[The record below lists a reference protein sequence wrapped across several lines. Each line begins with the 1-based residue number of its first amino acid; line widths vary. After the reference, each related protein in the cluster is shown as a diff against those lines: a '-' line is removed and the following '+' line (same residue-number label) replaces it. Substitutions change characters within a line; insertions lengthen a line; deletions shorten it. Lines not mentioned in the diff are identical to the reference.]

1 MDRHAYGGRHRYVAV
16 VLLVAVLAAFGMAA
30 PAHHEVENTH
40 AGAYVLAVAAP
51 PAAGLPI
58 PHGAP
63 DLPLA
68 GAETAERPPT
78 SVRLDRVEPTVDGV
92 ARAHRQ
98 PAADRAPPARQVT
111 R

>member
-1 MDRHAYGGRHRYVAV
+1 VDRHANGRHRYVAV
-16 VLLVAVLAAFGMAA
+16 VLLVAVLSAFGMAT
-30 PAHHEVENTH
+30 PAHSDVDHTR
-40 AGAYVLAVAAP
+40 AGAYALAVAAP

-68 GAETAERPPT
+68 GAETAARPQTTP
-78 SVRLDRVEPTVDGV
+78 RPHRVEPTVDGRQ
-92 ARAHRQ
+92 RAHRQ